1 MLEVLAAVAA
11 VWFGVALVLAAA
23 MSVLIR
29 ARAQRTPVTP
39 RAVALAAL
47 AALVWP
53 LALAHHLRQDGGR
66 R

>member
-1 MLEVLAAVAA
+1 MINLLTAAAV
-11 VWFGVALVLAAA
+11 VWCAVALVLAAA

-39 RAVALAAL
+39 KALALAAL
-47 AALVWP
+47 AALAWP
-53 LALAHHLRQDGGR
+53 LLLVRHLRQAGGR